1 MEGLAFSWAD
11 SFFLKIYIGI
21 IECKQFMTNAAA
33 SQITGLE
40 EKKKRNKEKILKR
53 VLKLNK
59 SAAVNSS
66 IQVRTM
72 ENKLVEKSVIQ

>member
-59 SAAVNSS
+59 SAVNSS

>member
-1 MEGLAFSWAD
+1 MEGLAFPWAD

-40 EKKKRNKEKILKR
+40 EKKKRNKEKILR

>member
-1 MEGLAFSWAD
+1 MEGLAFPWAD

-21 IECKQFMTNAAA
+21 IECKQFMTNVAA

-40 EKKKRNKEKILKR
+40 EKKKRNKEKILR

>member
-1 MEGLAFSWAD
+1 MEGLAFPWAD

-40 EKKKRNKEKILKR
+40 EKRKEIKKKYLREY
-53 VLKLNK
+53 
-59 SAAVNSS
+59 
-66 IQVRTM
+66 
-72 ENKLVEKSVIQ
+72 

>member
-1 MEGLAFSWAD
+1 MRLLHKLLDW
-11 SFFLKIYIGI
+11 K
-21 IECKQFMTNAAA
+21 
-33 SQITGLE
+33 

>member
-1 MEGLAFSWAD
+1 MEGLAFPWAD

-21 IECKQFMTNAAA
+21 IECKQFMTNASA

-40 EKKKRNKEKILKR
+40 EKKKRNKEKILR